1 VGAQT
6 ETASTAE
13 VASTAESQPAEEPQV
28 SRFTWTIEN
37 FTRFNGKKL
46 YSDVFVIGGY
56 KW

>member
-1 VGAQT
+1 VVAQT
-6 ETASTAE
+6 DMANTAE
-13 VASTAESQPAEEPQV
+13 VASTAESQPPEDPKM
-28 SRFTWTIEN
+28 SRFTWTIRN